1 MKSSVIIIVSGR
13 DVEGLSTA
21 RTKGVWMVSE
31 DEFVF
36 EEFIS
41 REELSIEE
49 VEGVED
55 PNKIECAE
63 SSNDV
68 LLVEDLIVD
77 LWSQSA

>member
-1 MKSSVIIIVSGR
+1 
-13 DVEGLSTA
+13 
-21 RTKGVWMVSE
+21 MVSE